1 MKETFLKKNFSHG
14 TVRVLCIYSVLIQYQ
29 HKMTKNNSANA
40 KFPDSQH
47 GKSKPTI
54 KNVTGVTL
62 NLLSHMIG
70 DTNGEINFPY

>member
-1 MKETFLKKNFSHG
+1 
-14 TVRVLCIYSVLIQYQ
+14 
-29 HKMTKNNSANA
+29 MTKNNSANA